1 MKFVGLDGL
10 KHFWSKAKAY
20 TDTVCCNT
28 INRDTLCL
36 VCSYAC
42 TNTKASCACTYSA
55 SCIGTMSTL
64 CTTCAKA
71 YIDTVCRNTIN
82 RDTLC
87 LACSYACANTKA
99 LCSCTYAGSIGT
111 SCKNAACAFAVTCS
125 HTIGTSCKKDACTY
139 ADNIGTECKK
149 DACAYTNAV
158 SFCNINVCRGL
169 STIGTSTYC
178 DSKCWG
184 TDGNWAYLTF
194 TEAPDNHWHYV
205 IKMDGYDACRRAG
218 LAFPADD
225 FQQNGVYYKLDLCGG
240 NDGWKLIPDITCVQR
255 VALSC
260 GKSSETCAC
269 TYANSVAG
277 QCKGVACTYAHC
289 TVNTCKGIGVMGVAR
304 NTNAQCWTE
313 PGYWT
318 YMTSLDGPTSHWYHI
333 IKMDWNDAPGVADPW
348 LTGISIPTYNAPNNG
363 IYYKCGRC
371 GGNDGWKL
379 IPDITCVQRVALSCG
394 KSSETCACTYAN
406 SVAGQCKGVACT
418 YAHCTVNTCK
428 GIGVM
433 GVARNTNAQC
443 WTEPGYWTYMTS
455 LDGPTSH
462 WYHIIKMDWNDA
474 PGVADPWLTGI
485 SIPTYNAPNNGIYY
499 KCGRCGGNDGWK
511 LIPDIT
517 CVQTLSGSC
526 ASSIGVACK
535 NAACAFAAACAASV
549 VPETSTF
556 AKCYGNSTSCVAC
569 ADKVRINTLFNNV
582 YYKIP
587 FTSTNGTTPTSGCLS
602 IDAYPSYNPVSQV
615 SCVYTECVAKTL
627 AVPNGNGS
635 FRLGSYCIY
644 IG

>member
-379 IPDITCVQRVALSCG
+379 IPDITCVQ
-394 KSSETCACTYAN
+394 
-406 SVAGQCKGVACT
+406 
-418 YAHCTVNTCK
+418 
-428 GIGVM
+428 
-433 GVARNTNAQC
+433 
-443 WTEPGYWTYMTS
+443 
-455 LDGPTSH
+455 
-462 WYHIIKMDWNDA
+462 
-474 PGVADPWLTGI
+474 
-485 SIPTYNAPNNGIYY
+485 
-499 KCGRCGGNDGWK
+499 
-511 LIPDIT
+511 
-517 CVQTLSGSC
+517 TLSGSC